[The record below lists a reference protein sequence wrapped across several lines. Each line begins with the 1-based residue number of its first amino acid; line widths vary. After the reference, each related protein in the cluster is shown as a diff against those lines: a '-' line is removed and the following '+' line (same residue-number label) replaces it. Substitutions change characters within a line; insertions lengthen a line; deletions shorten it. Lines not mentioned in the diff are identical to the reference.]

1 MACYG
6 LPLYNV
12 SVGSGGGGN
21 MSSWGGGSAITLPN
35 TTVADLATTY
45 VQNNGTVEISGLVS
59 YPDLNGQYYVPFIG
73 LSWPVGPIQPIVDPS
88 PAPIAIDYERL
99 AMQQELAEL
108 KKKLYEKEQHEQSV
122 PAPKEDK
129 KRIVRLED

>member
-6 LPLYNV
+6 LALYNV

-21 MSSWGGGSAITLPN
+21 MSSWGGGSAISFTLPN
-35 TTVADLATTY
+35 TINLNTTTY
-45 VQNNGTVEISGLVS
+45 VPNN
-59 YPDLNGQYYVPFIG
+59 YVPI
-73 LSWPVGPIQPIVDPS
+73 SWPVEPIQPIVNSS